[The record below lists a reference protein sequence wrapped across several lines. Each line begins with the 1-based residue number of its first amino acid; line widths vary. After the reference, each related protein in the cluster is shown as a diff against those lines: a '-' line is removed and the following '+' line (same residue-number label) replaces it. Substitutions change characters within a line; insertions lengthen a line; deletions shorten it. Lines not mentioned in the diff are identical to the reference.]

1 MVDPNTLHPLSL
13 LLGVMAG
20 IVFAAIAAW
29 LFLRGQSAARI
40 AEGRAQRDGEVAK
53 LTAERDAAQA
63 RVVQLEA
70 QREGIDTQLAH
81 AQAQRAELERAK
93 GALEGQARELGERLV
108 EKSSAL
114 ERAAADLEALR
125 NELGDARLRHEKLA
139 ALGEANEQS
148 LARLEQFVANARE
161 QLSAKFGEVAG
172 ALFDQKSQ
180 VFAAQSQQN
189 LESVLKPFADE
200 LKGFREK
207 AEQLYGDEAKE
218 RATVKGAVEQLTN
231 LNQKMS
237 EQTQALTNAL
247 RGNVKHRGNWGEMI
261 LDKVLAASGLVE
273 NEHFRKQEGGR
284 DDDGRVRIP
293 DVVVLLPNERKV
305 VVDSKV
311 NLVAWQDAV
320 NAEGEE
326 QRTIA
331 LKQHVIALRRHV
343 KDVSKKN
350 YAALYDGTA
359 LDLVLVFVPIEGA
372 LAAAMS
378 EDPDLG
384 VDALDCKVVLVTP
397 NTLVGVLRA
406 IEFSWSRT
414 QSVKSAREI
423 VDRAGKLL
431 EALHRFKSA
440 FERVGSKLRE
450 AHNAFEAADTSL
462 NSPQGPVNRARIIE
476 ALGVKSSK
484 RLGAPEPD
492 AGGEPGDDFLLE
504 RQPLE

>member
-1 MVDPNTLHPLSL
+1 MVVDPNTLHPLSL
-13 LLGVMAG
+13 LLGVLAG

-29 LFLRGQSAARI
+29 FFQRNQAAAASRRLDEAAAAREQL
-40 AEGRAQRDGEVAK
+40 ARESGEAAARAQA
-53 LTAERDAAQA
+53 LAERLAEKSRNLDEAVLEVDALREQLAGA
-63 RVVQLEA
+63 RVH
-70 QREGIDTQLAH
+70 I
-81 AQAQRAELERAK
+81 
-93 GALEGQARELGERLV
+93 ERL
-108 EKSSAL
+108 
-114 ERAAADLEALR
+114 
-125 NELGDARLRHEKLA
+125 LA
-139 ALGEANEQS
+139 SGSANEQAMVQ
-148 LARLEQFVANARE
+148 LREFVANARE
-161 QLSAKFGEVAG
+161 QLGAKFGEVAG

-180 VFAAQSQQN
+180 VFATQSQQQ
-189 LESVLKPFADE
+189 LASVLQPFADE

-218 RATVKGAVEQLTN
+218 RAAVKGAVEQLTG
-231 LNQKMS
+231 LNQRMS

-261 LDKVLAASGLVE
+261 LDKVLAASGLVDG
-273 NEHFRKQEGGR
+273 EHYTKQEGGR

-293 DVVVLLPNERKV
+293 DVVVQLPNDRKV

-311 NLVAWQDAV
+311 NLIAWQEAV
-320 NAEGEE
+320 NAESDELRGV
-326 QRTIA
+326 A

-450 AHNAFEAADTSL
+450 AQNAFESADTSL

-492 AGGEPGDDFLLE
+492 AGDEPRDELLGLE